1 MTSSLGLWRNK
12 YRNQKSENAI
22 TWRFRLSFRWALIL
36 VSTPYG
42 FPVRARTIKSIF
54 VSLSIS
60 LSLYIYIYPIL
71 VKNSDFWAFAKAKP
85 MTIEPWNFKQYMISS
100 ISPLKPKF
108 KVLTHLEGCRMT
120 SSNSKNHAIPEFYI
134 LWGLGKSFTTIR
146 SCLIS

>member
-12 YRNQKSENAI
+12 HQNQKSENAI

-42 FPVRARTIKSIF
+42 IPARARTMKSIF
-54 VSLSIS
+54 VWHSIYMSIYLSI
-60 LSLYIYIYPIL
+60 PIL

-85 MTIEPWNFKQYMISS
+85 MTIAPWNFKQYMISS

-120 SSNSKNHAIPEFYI
+120 SSNSENHAIPEFYI

>member
-1 MTSSLGLWRNK
+1 MTSSLGLWRNN
-12 YRNQKSENAI
+12 YQNQKSENAI
-22 TWRFRLSFRWALIL
+22 TWRFTVSFRCALIL
-36 VSTPYG
+36 VSIPYG
-42 FPVRARTIKSIF
+42 FFARAST
-54 VSLSIS
+54 VSYDTSLCHSVT
-60 LSLYIYIYPIL
+60 LSLCHSIPIL

-120 SSNSKNHAIPEFYI
+120 SSNSENHAIPEFYI